1 MDCNVN
7 YEIIAKQVRRNN
19 DQKLAVICYARYED
33 KILFLKRK
41 YEPFS
46 GFLVPPGGKV
56 EKDEEIE
63 NAVRREYLEETGL
76 VLENLEL
83 RVVTSEIGPQ
93 LYNWILF
100 IFVGK
105 VNSNKTIDCSEG
117 ELIWVNESDLFQ
129 NLSAV
134 EISPIDKALIPYI
147 FKPGI
152 KLAFIDYSEDKKIK
166 RLDIIN
172 CDSNLSDLW
181 YN

>member
-1 MDCNVN
+1 MDYDIN
-7 YEIIAKQVRRNN
+7 YEIIAEKMRRNEN
-19 DQKLAVICYARYED
+19 QKLAVICYGRYED

-63 NAVRREYLEETGL
+63 KAVRREYFEETGL
-76 VLENLEL
+76 TLEELEL
-83 RVVTSEIGPQ
+83 RMVTSEIGPH

-105 VNSNKTIDCSEG
+105 VNSNKTIHCNEG
-117 ELIWVNESDLFQ
+117 ELFWVDENDLFRDS
-129 NLSAV
+129 NIKL
-134 EISPIDKALIPYI
+134 SPIDKALIPYI
-147 FKPGI
+147 FEPGI

-166 RLDIIN
+166 KLNIFN
-172 CDSNLSDLW
+172 CGTL
-181 YN
+181 